1 MSHGRFEIWVRAMRA
16 VIGCSVLAVAS
27 IARSESNPP
36 EVRQMLE
43 RALQDMEKFR
53 KQLASSEYDA
63 TMFIQEWDGRGRL
76 RGTAKATAL
85 MRPGDAH
92 PVTFLS
98 REIHGKVRLPDEKNR
113 AKEDEK
119 DTTLQD
125 FSREHN
131 IPERFEWSVGATE
144 EISGEPARRV
154 QFTPRE
160 HQPEKNTADRFLDS
174 ISGSAWVTEEKKRLV
189 KFEMRLTRPFQLFWI
204 FAVLKEF
211 SLEYELISPGEIL
224 GHAKLKVLFALTTPV
239 YSIRQQHDIDM
250 DHFRPRKTTV
260 AANTPTATGFTDPKA
275 IDISPRHPADRLLK

>member
-1 MSHGRFEIWVRAMRA
+1 MQAAIA
-16 VIGCSVLAVAS
+16 CSVLTVAPAAMS
-27 IARSESNPP
+27 QSNPP
-36 EVRQMLE
+36 EVGQMLE
-43 RALQDMEKFR
+43 RALQDAEKFR
-53 KQLASSEYDA
+53 KQVALSEYDA

-113 AKEDEK
+113 AKDDEK
-119 DTTLQD
+119 ETTLQD

-144 EISGEPARRV
+144 EISGESARRV

-174 ISGSAWVTEEKKRLV
+174 ISGTAWVTEEKNRLV
-189 KFEMRLTRPFQLFWI
+189 KFEMRLTRPFQFFWI

-250 DHFRPRKTTV
+250 DHFRPRKTTL
-260 AANTPTATGFTDPKA
+260 AANLPDATGIARPQGN
-275 IDISPRHPADRLLK
+275 

>member
-1 MSHGRFEIWVRAMRA
+1 MSHGRFEVWAKVMRA
-16 VIGCSVLAVAS
+16 AIACSVLTVAPAVVS
-27 IARSESNPP
+27 QSNPP
-36 EVRQMLE
+36 AVGQMLE
-43 RALQDMEKFR
+43 SALQDAEKFR
-53 KQLASSEYDA
+53 KQVASSEYDA

-119 DTTLQD
+119 DATLQD

-174 ISGSAWVTEEKKRLV
+174 ISGTAWVTEEKNRLV

-250 DHFRPRKTTV
+250 DHFRPRKTTL
-260 AANTPTATGFTDPKA
+260 AANLPGATGIARPQGN
-275 IDISPRHPADRLLK
+275 